1 MAKKPILNLP
11 RPKNSNTHLDPLH
24 RVIIGGTGS
33 GKTSLV
39 KHGKFI
45 TAKAQAV
52 FFDPYENY
60 AGKPFQGQQVRGY
73 HSKADFLKAL
83 VKARQGHSAFKIA
96 YIPADLVF
104 DELEFF
110 SAAVWSVLDG
120 RKAPLEICIEE
131 LASCSPTAGTLKG
144 KTGELLRGARQYGGI
159 VTTVFQRGQEVPKTI
174 TTQSPTWYLCAV
186 NSMNDAKYLSDA
198 KSVPVADIAALR
210 SAKMNKLEIN
220 KPIADFIHVEDGVG
234 NYRKGALNCQTG
246 RKVSLTY
253 RKNSQK
259 AA

>member
-1 MAKKPILNLP
+1 MKKSKPLSLP

-39 KHGKFI
+39 KHAKFI

-60 AGKPFQGQQVRGY
+60 AGKPFQGQQVRGFT
-73 HSKADFLKAL
+73 SKAAFLKAL
-83 VKARQGHSAFKIA
+83 VQARQGHNAFKLA
-96 YIPADLVF
+96 YIPSDLVF
-104 DELEFF
+104 EELEFF
-110 SAAVWSVLDG
+110 SAVVWSVLDG
-120 RKAPLEICIEE
+120 HKLPLEICIEE
-131 LASCSPTAGTLKG
+131 LASCSPTSGTLKG

-186 NSMNDAKYLSDA
+186 NSFNDAKYLSDA
-198 KSVPVADIAALR
+198 KSVPAQDIAALR
-210 SAKMNKLEIN
+210 SAKVNKLDMG
-220 KPIADFIHVEDGVG
+220 KPIAEYIHVEDGVG
-234 NYRKGALNCQTG
+234 NYQKGALNCQTG
-246 RKVSLTY
+246 RKMALNY

-259 AA
+259 PA